1 MMDKLRAKLKYVEEY
16 LKISYCNESKTGRKK
31 HLREKPRE
39 REERLRKKMKEF
51 EQMRETELAKLAMK
65 K

>member
-51 EQMRETELAKLAMK
+51 EQMRET
-65 K
+65 